1 MTESIETAVGDAAV
15 GYLRSEAGQKRLRD
29 KVVETV
35 NHAIDESLRYSSP
48 LRKQI
53 DEAVANALKLQDPL
67 NIPSYSHMVV
77 TYVAEQVRACAEGS
91 IQKQVAARLKDI
103 LEPIPD
109 VVKLSE
115 LIEKFQEQVRD
126 QHSPDWGEFT
136 CRISDS
142 DYGFW
147 YVELDEDADVRT
159 HQCAIRMGFTKE
171 GKLYDLRF
179 RNQDVKAEMFHG
191 DVRGFERL
199 VFGMHAQRSKV
210 IRDIEEGDV
219 DTTISGG
226 GD

>member
-1 MTESIETAVGDAAV
+1 MSNAIDTAVSQAAV
-15 GYLRSEAGQKRLRD
+15 DYLSSEAGQKRIRD

-35 NHAIDESLRYSSP
+35 NSAIDETLRYSSP

-53 DEAVANALKLQDPL
+53 DEAVSNALRLSDPL
-67 NIPSYSHMVV
+67 EIPSYSHMVV
-77 TYVAEQVRACAEGS
+77 TYVAEQVRACTEGS

-109 VVKLSE
+109 EVKLSD
-115 LIEKFQEQVRD
+115 LIEKFREQVRD
-126 QHSPDWGEFT
+126 KHSPEWGEFT
-136 CRISDS
+136 CRIKDS

-147 YVELDEDADVRT
+147 YLELDEDAGKREY
-159 HQCAIRMGFTKE
+159 QCEIRMGFTRE

-179 RNQDVKAEMFHG
+179 GNQDVKAEMFHG

-210 IRDIEEGDV
+210 VRDIEESDV
-219 DTTISGG
+219 DTTIV
-226 GD
+226 GDD